1 MKQNKL
7 YNTAIY
13 CRLSLD
19 DGNDGDSS
27 SIKIQKI
34 TEQVTNE
41 CMEEF
46 EKEYQKNL
54 SNHSDELPGHAKAN
68 AIHDSIP
75 APISSITRSILGK
88 L

>member
-1 MKQNKL
+1 MKK
-7 YNTAIY
+7 
-13 CRLSLD
+13 D
-19 DGNDGDSS
+19 
-27 SIKIQKI
+27 KIQKI
-34 TEQVTNE
+34 TEQVTME

-75 APISSITRSILGK
+75 VLISSITRSILEK